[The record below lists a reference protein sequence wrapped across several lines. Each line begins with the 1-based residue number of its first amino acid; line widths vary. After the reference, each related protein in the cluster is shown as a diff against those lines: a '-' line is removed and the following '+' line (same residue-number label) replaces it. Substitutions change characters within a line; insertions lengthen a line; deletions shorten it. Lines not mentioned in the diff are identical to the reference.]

1 MPRGSGR
8 GWLPFFCCCCFSL
21 SPCLLG
27 PFPHCSRVK
36 WGRGGGVRSCP
47 STSPGQGDVRPHGIP
62 TALGCRG
69 PHSSPAWSS
78 ASLWS
83 LVAHPWAKSC
93 WPRAHSLWRAG
104 RAPCQAWAQ
113 DLGVALPTHPG
124 ATSATPPGSASWP
137 PPVGADP
144 VPIPLTQPP
153 CAHRPK
159 KPRRTRVWPVEKH
172 LGTFQTR
179 FAGTAALP
187 GGTSVNIP
195 GLAAPS
201 LLPARDFGGY
211 GGCGAFPGR
220 ERLVSASSQP
230 RSLARRH
237 GAAPPFAFCRIK
249 NVEASGIRRLAASLR
264 RRNGFHEA
272 LNPSPTPP
280 PQKRWGKKRPPA
292 AWVGLGPL

>member
-1 MPRGSGR
+1 M
-8 GWLPFFCCCCFSL
+8 
-21 SPCLLG
+21 
-27 PFPHCSRVK
+27 
-36 WGRGGGVRSCP
+36 
-47 STSPGQGDVRPHGIP
+47 
-62 TALGCRG
+62 
-69 PHSSPAWSS
+69 
-78 ASLWS
+78 
-83 LVAHPWAKSC
+83 
-93 WPRAHSLWRAG
+93 
-104 RAPCQAWAQ
+104 
-113 DLGVALPTHPG
+113 
-124 ATSATPPGSASWP
+124 
-137 PPVGADP
+137 
-144 VPIPLTQPP
+144 
-153 CAHRPK
+153 
-159 KPRRTRVWPVEKH
+159 WPVEKH

-280 PQKRWGKKRPPA
+280 PQKWWGKKWPPA
-292 AWVGLGPL
+292 AWVGLGPLRIAQALRNWGGPWGKILFWRFYLEQQQHLAASEPAEGEETSPGPCPVPGCCFEPSPWDPSGAGSWGPAPGEGVQEGFGGLGLLRATPEAGRGMPGGSRACPGASGVLRRCWDGAAPAGHQGMEKGILAAP